1 MRLEAGK
8 HTGEAPTPVPC
19 STPTVSNFPAEASL
33 GDKGQ
38 VRRPKEPEERKAGS
52 QSTWPSL
59 ASTWLSPLGGLASPK
74 AWVAVTGHTLP
85 GGFLTLWALPQ
96 LTDVT

>member
-59 ASTWLSPLGGLASPK
+59 ASTLGGGEKKEAEENRFKRYPD
-74 AWVAVTGHTLP
+74 
-85 GGFLTLWALPQ
+85 FLDPS
-96 LTDVT
+96 